1 MIEGS
6 LPVFEHEF
14 WMRRCLALA
23 ERGWGR
29 VSPNPMVGA
38 VLVRGGVVLAEGWHD
53 VFGGAHAER
62 MLFEGLEMGGV
73 LEMGGGTEDFS
84 DCILYVSLEP
94 CAHFGKTPPC
104 ANLILEKGVGAVVV
118 GVLDPNPKVSGRG
131 VEILRAAGVKVLVG
145 ILADECRRLNGSFWV
160 NQVLG
165 RTAVVAKWAETV
177 DGFMGRVSDER
188 VLISGE
194 ESGCLSPRNPILS
207 SEIEPLKNDRL
218 LISGEESGRWVHQLR
233 SGMDAI
239 LVGVNTWNLDQPKLN
254 VRGLEVSKQP
264 IRIVLDRRLR
274 GEYSAEAVDRSE
286 APLWVIYDLNY
297 LESDE
302 AMGIRESE
310 FQALSESLG
319 SEKLVGWGL
328 ELSELESSNGNS
340 DSLNTVD
347 RILQWL
353 YEAHGLGVILV
364 EGGASILQ
372 SFLDVD
378 CVDELHILR
387 NSQMRLESGVRSPNL
402 DRGKLSRDADFGS
415 DEHWVWQRD
424 FGGIGIE
431 TREGLNS
438 EFGIL
443 GKEEGDLGE

>member
-1 MIEGS
+1 MSEGS

-23 ERGWGR
+23 ERGWGK
-29 VSPNPMVGA
+29 VSPNPMVGS
-38 VLVRGGVVLAEGWHD
+38 VLVRDGVVVAEGWHAF
-53 VFGGAHAER
+53 FGGAHAER
-62 MLFEGLEMGGV
+62 MLFEGLES
-73 LEMGGGTEDFS
+73 GGGLESGAEMNIESGIDGDSRMVRNGGQNEDFS

-94 CAHFGKTPPC
+94 CAHYGKTPPC
-104 ANLILEKGVGAVVV
+104 ANLILEKGVGRVVV

-145 ILADECRRLNGSFWV
+145 VLADECRRLNGSFWV

-165 RTAVVAKWAETV
+165 RTAVVAKWAETG

-194 ESGCLSPRNPILS
+194 ESG
-207 SEIEPLKNDRL
+207 
-218 LISGEESGRWVHQLR
+218 RWVHHLR

-239 LVGVNTWNLDQPKLN
+239 LVGVNTWNLDQPQLN

-264 IRIVLDRRLR
+264 IRIVLDRNGR
-274 GEYSAEAVDRSE
+274 GEYTLEGLSRSE
-286 APLWVIYDLNY
+286 GELWVIGGDLN
-297 LESDE
+297 LP
-302 AMGIRESE
+302 
-310 FQALSESLG
+310 
-319 SEKLVGWGL
+319 
-328 ELSELESSNGNS
+328 ELLK
-340 DSLNTVD
+340 
-347 RILQWL
+347 WL

-372 SFLDVD
+372 SFLDAD
-378 CVDELHILR
+378 CVDEIHILR
-387 NSQMRLESGVRSPNL
+387 NSQMRLESGVMSPNL
-402 DRGKLSRDADFGS
+402 DRMKLSRDADFGS
-415 DEHWVWQRD
+415 DEHWVWRRD

-431 TREGLNS
+431 KGEGLNS

>member
-1 MIEGS
+1 MSEGS
-6 LPVFEHEF
+6 VAVFEHEF

-23 ERGWGR
+23 ERGWGK

-38 VLVRGGVVLAEGWHD
+38 VLVRGGEVLGEGWHAI
-53 VFGGAHAER
+53 FGGAHAER
-62 MLFEGLEMGGV
+62 MLFEGL
-73 LEMGGGTEDFS
+73 GTGLNEDFS
-84 DCILYVSLEP
+84 DCILYVTLEP

-118 GVLDPNPKVSGRG
+118 GVLDPNPKVSGLG
-131 VEILRAAGVKVLVG
+131 VEILRAAGVEVLLGV
-145 ILADECRRLNGSFWV
+145 LADECRRLNGSFWV

-165 RTAVVAKWAETV
+165 RSAVVSKWAETG

-194 ESGCLSPRNPILS
+194 ESG
-207 SEIEPLKNDRL
+207 
-218 LISGEESGRWVHQLR
+218 RWVHHLR

-239 LVGVNTWNLDQPKLN
+239 LVGVNTWNSDLPKLN

-274 GEYSAEAVDRSE
+274 GEYSAEAVNRSE
-286 APLWVIYDLNY
+286 APLWVIYDLNF

-310 FQALSESLG
+310 FQSLSESLG

-328 ELSELESSNGNS
+328 DFTEVALEQKNLDNWIEK
-340 DSLNTVD
+340 L
-347 RILQWL
+347 LQWF

-372 SFLDVD
+372 SFLDAD
-378 CVDELHILR
+378 CVDEIHILR
-387 NSQMRLESGVRSPNL
+387 NSQMRLESGVMSPNL
-402 DRGKLSRDADFGS
+402 DRGMLHRDADFGS
-415 DEHWVWQRD
+415 DEHWVWQRKV
-424 FGGIGIE
+424 GGVSIE
-431 TREGLNS
+431 TG
-438 EFGIL
+438 
-443 GKEEGDLGE
+443 EGDRAE

>member
-1 MIEGS
+1 MSEGS
-6 LPVFEHEF
+6 LSVFEHEF

-23 ERGWGR
+23 ERGWGK

-38 VLVRGGVVLAEGWHD
+38 VLVRGGVVVAEGWHAY
-53 VFGGAHAER
+53 FGGAHAER
-62 MLFEGLEMGGV
+62 MLFEGLELGV
-73 LEMGGGTEDFS
+73 DEDFS

-131 VEILRAAGVKVLVG
+131 VEILRAAGVDVLVG
-145 ILADECRRLNGSFWV
+145 VLADECRRLNGSFWV

-165 RTAVVAKWAETV
+165 RTAVVAKWAETG
-177 DGFMGRVSDER
+177 DGFMGR
-188 VLISGE
+188 IAE
-194 ESGCLSPRNPILS
+194 ESSRLSPTNPILS
-207 SEIEPLKNDRL
+207 SEIELLQNDRL
-218 LISGEESGRWVHQLR
+218 LISGEESGRWVHHLR

-254 VRGLEVSKQP
+254 VRGLEILKQP
-264 IRIVLDRRLR
+264 IRIVLDRNGR
-274 GEYSAEAVDRSE
+274 GEYTLEGLSRSE
-286 APLWVIYDLNY
+286 GELWVIGGDLN
-297 LESDE
+297 LP
-302 AMGIRESE
+302 
-310 FQALSESLG
+310 
-319 SEKLVGWGL
+319 
-328 ELSELESSNGNS
+328 ELLK
-340 DSLNTVD
+340 
-347 RILQWL
+347 WL

-372 SFLDVD
+372 SFLDAD

-387 NSQMRLESGVRSPNL
+387 NSQMRLESGVMSPNL
-402 DRGKLSRDADFGS
+402 DRGKLSRDADFGV
-415 DEHWVWQRD
+415 DEHWVWRRD

-431 TREGLNS
+431 AKEGLNS

>member
-1 MIEGS
+1 MVEMDFTDFGDLAEDVLWGGLS
-6 LPVFEHEF
+6 KDAHRKF
-14 WMRRCLALA
+14 MSRCLELA
-23 ERGWGR
+23 ERGWGK
-29 VSPNPMVGA
+29 VSPNPMVGS
-38 VLVRGGVVLAEGWHD
+38 VLVRDGVVVAEGWHAY
-53 VFGGAHAER
+53 FGVAHAER
-62 MLFEGLEMGGV
+62 MLFEGLEAVGQN
-73 LEMGGGTEDFS
+73 EDFS

-145 ILADECRRLNGSFWV
+145 VLADECRRLNGSFWV

-165 RTAVVAKWAETV
+165 RTAVVAKWAETG
-177 DGFMGRVSDER
+177 DGFMGR
-188 VLISGE
+188 IAE
-194 ESGCLSPRNPILS
+194 ESSRLFPTNPILS
-207 SEIEPLKNDRL
+207 NEIELLQHGRL

-239 LVGVNTWNLDQPKLN
+239 LVGVNTWNFDQPMLN

-274 GEYSAEAVDRSE
+274 GEYFADAVDRSE
-286 APLWVIYDLNY
+286 APLWVIYDINY

-302 AMGIRESE
+302 AMGFRESE

-328 ELSELESSNGNS
+328 ELSELELSNGNS
-340 DSLNTVD
+340 DSLNAVD

-372 SFLDVD
+372 SFFDAD

-387 NSQMRLESGVRSPNL
+387 NSQMRLGSGVRSPNL

-415 DEHWVWQRD
+415 DEHWVWRRD

-431 TREGLNS
+431 T
-438 EFGIL
+438 
-443 GKEEGDLGE
+443 KEGDPAE

>member
-1 MIEGS
+1 MSEGS
-6 LPVFEHEF
+6 VAVFEHEF

-23 ERGWGR
+23 ERGWGK

-38 VLVRGGVVLAEGWHD
+38 VLVRGGEVLGEGWHAI
-53 VFGGAHAER
+53 FGGAHAER
-62 MLFEGLEMGGV
+62 MLFEGL
-73 LEMGGGTEDFS
+73 GTGLNEDFS
-84 DCILYVSLEP
+84 DCILYVTLEP

-104 ANLILEKGVGAVVV
+104 ANLILEKGVGRVVV

-145 ILADECRRLNGSFWV
+145 VLEEECRGLNRMFWV

-165 RTAVVAKWAETV
+165 RSAVVSKWAETG

-194 ESGCLSPRNPILS
+194 ESG
-207 SEIEPLKNDRL
+207 
-218 LISGEESGRWVHQLR
+218 RWVHHLR

-239 LVGVNTWNLDQPKLN
+239 LVGVNTWNSDLPKLN

-274 GEYSAEAVDRSE
+274 GEYSAEAVNRSE
-286 APLWVIYDLNY
+286 APLWVIYDLNF
-297 LESDE
+297 LESDK
-302 AMGIRESE
+302 AMGIRELQ
-310 FQALSESLG
+310 FQSLSEASG

-328 ELSELESSNGNS
+328 DFTEVAQEQKNLDNWIEKL
-340 DSLNTVD
+340 
-347 RILQWL
+347 LQWF

-372 SFLDVD
+372 SFLDAD
-378 CVDELHILR
+378 CVDEIHILR
-387 NSQMRLESGVRSPNL
+387 NSQMRLESGVMSPNL
-402 DRGKLSRDADFGS
+402 DRGMLHRDADFGS
-415 DEHWVWQRD
+415 DEHWVWQRKV
-424 FGGIGIE
+424 GGVSIE
-431 TREGLNS
+431 TG
-438 EFGIL
+438 
-443 GKEEGDLGE
+443 EGDRAE